1 VRSYYDELYS
11 PQNLVIAAAGNLE
24 HDQLIDLAI
33 TYFGD
38 VRPHDSQ
45 LIFTP
50 PIAASPIILRHK
62 SELEQSHLVI
72 GSQCPSSVSE
82 DRYTTTILSVI
93 LGGGMS
99 SRLFQAI
106 REERGLVY
114 TIFASATPFNDCGY
128 MSIYAAAST
137 EQLAETVAATMEELN
152 KIKSELVEEEELER
166 NKDQLKASLMLN
178 LESTSSR
185 MSSLAQQ
192 EMTLGRFISPDEI
205 ITNVDAVTAQ
215 DVRRVANEIFKP
227 EELAVT
233 VLGDLDGFTIDRSRL
248 QC

>member
-1 VRSYYDELYS
+1 
-11 PQNLVIAAAGNLE
+11 VIAAAGNLE
-24 HDQLIDLAI
+24 HDQLIDLAN
-33 TYFGD
+33 TYFGN
-38 VRPHDSQ
+38 VRPRDCQ
-45 LIFTP
+45 LSFTP

-72 GSQCPSSVSE
+72 GSQCSSSVSE

-114 TIFASATPFNDCGY
+114 TIFASANPFNDCGY

-137 EQLAETVAATMEELN
+137 AQLDETVAATMEELC

-205 ITNVDAVTAQ
+205 ILSVDAVTAQ

-233 VLGDLDGFTIDRSRL
+233 VLGDLDGFTIDRSKL